1 MKSLSSLPGPF
12 ASPIFGI
19 SAQPKRPSKQVLS
32 ACEHPTATGQE
43 RKVSGGRP
51 EKASVGGTPGFQA
64 DCSRVSA
71 RAKRHPSPT
80 AGEPHSRGSH
90 PLKLQGD
97 VRPQDRAPAP
107 PLQAAPGAGESSVAA
122 GPHCGT
128 RWLRQAHGPQDARMG
143 CSGVLTLQRDAIS
156 GRRGLL
162 L

>member
-1 MKSLSSLPGPF
+1 MLLFLESQPSL
-12 ASPIFGI
+12 
-19 SAQPKRPSKQVLS
+19 
-32 ACEHPTATGQE
+32 
-43 RKVSGGRP
+43 GGR
-51 EKASVGGTPGFQA
+51 ASRSYPLANIQLRLATRERCPAGARKKHQWGGTPGATGFQE

-71 RAKRHPSPT
+71 QVKRHPSPT
-80 AGEPHSRGSH
+80 AGEPQSRGSH

-122 GPHCGT
+122 GPRCGT
-128 RWLRQAHGPQDARMG
+128 RWLRQADGPQNARMG
-143 CSGVLTLQRDAIS
+143 CSGVLTLQRDAIG

>member
-1 MKSLSSLPGPF
+1 MLTSSCDWPRGEKGVRRAPGKS
-12 ASPIFGI
+12 I
-19 SAQPKRPSKQVLS
+19 S
-32 ACEHPTATGQE
+32 G
-43 RKVSGGRP
+43 
-51 EKASVGGTPGFQA
+51 GGTPGATGFQE

-71 RAKRHPSPT
+71 QVKRYPSPT
-80 AGEPHSRGSH
+80 AGEPQSRGSH

-122 GPHCGT
+122 GPRCGT
-128 RWLRQAHGPQDARMG
+128 RWLRQADGPQNARMG
-143 CSGVLTLQRDAIS
+143 CSGVLTLQRDAIG